1 MNTDTHIEDAG
12 NIETA
17 PSITYKTGEGAE
29 TLDGIIL
36 SRPLAKNILDRI
48 AKHTTY
54 SFVDGFVCGFL
65 VGLATACLIL
75 HPRKMLTV
83 V

>member
-1 MNTDTHIEDAG
+1 MSTHIDDVDD
-12 NIETA
+12 IKTA
-17 PSITYKTGEGAE
+17 PSIMYKTGEGDQ

-48 AKHTTY
+48 AKYSTY
-54 SFVDGFVCGFL
+54 SFVDGFMCGFL
-65 VGLATACLIL
+65 IGIATACVIL